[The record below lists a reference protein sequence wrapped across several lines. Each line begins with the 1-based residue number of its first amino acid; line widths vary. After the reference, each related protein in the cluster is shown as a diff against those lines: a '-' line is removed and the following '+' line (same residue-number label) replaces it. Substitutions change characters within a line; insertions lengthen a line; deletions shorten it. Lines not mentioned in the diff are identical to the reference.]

1 MLKKLVRNMKFKM
14 SGEIKLGTQSRK
26 FAKEV
31 EAETEGHAV
40 EMLYKFL
47 GAQNGAKRRCVKIAE
62 IAKVA

>member
-1 MLKKLVRNMKFKM
+1 MKFKM
-14 SGEIKLGTQSRK
+14 SGEIKLGAQTRK

-40 EMLYKFL
+40 EMLYKLL
-47 GAQNGAKRRCVKIAE
+47 GAQNGAKRRNVKVSE